1 MHIVYMNIKRES
13 QKYTEIYNVIVSSY
27 MYKHSNRKLPDQLMH
42 SSELFGVKFLFYN
55 YFVNKSFN
63 WYASCNCQL
72 LYSNKAFCFGIYWYI
87 YSHKNF
93 NWVTKVAFLFQLAY
107 TYTRFKIEHAS
118 CYSCIF
124 SNWFLMGNNLIII
137 ISIMK

>member
-1 MHIVYMNIKRES
+1 MHIIYMNIKRES

-42 SSELFGVKFLFYN
+42 SSELFGVKFLLYN
-55 YFVNKSFN
+55 YFVTKSPLIDMQVATVNYFIITKHSVLA
-63 WYASCNCQL
+63 YTD
-72 LYSNKAFCFGIYWYI
+72 IYTVI
-87 YSHKNF
+87 RILTESL
-93 NWVTKVAFLFQLAY
+93 KVAFLFQLAY

-124 SNWFLMGNNLIII
+124 SN
-137 ISIMK
+137 

>member
-1 MHIVYMNIKRES
+1 MHIVYMNINRES

-72 LYSNKAFCFGIYWYI
+72 LYNNKAFCFGIYWYI

-93 NWVTKVAFLFQLAY
+93 NWVTK
-107 TYTRFKIEHAS
+107 
-118 CYSCIF
+118 SCIPF
-124 SNWFLMGNNLIII
+124 SIGIYLHEIQNRACQLLFMHIFKLI
-137 ISIMK
+137 SDWE